1 MVSLTLQ
8 NADQGAC
15 HGDSGGPLII
25 EDTDTFPSR
34 HIQIGIVTGGAAC
47 GDESFPGT
55 YARVDHPDIWNF
67 IYYEIHGNRMIC
79 IEESHLPNHYDTL
92 ELQYHNNNGE
102 SRRRKKFTVADFR
115 AQQMAVNSLEEF
127 HKNFFSVVKDASKN
141 QIMSSFRSGS
151 CTGHYWVLL
160 NE

>member
-1 MVSLTLQ
+1 MVAIGLLVICLVFSSFSDTNALT
-8 NADQGAC
+8 
-15 HGDSGGPLII
+15 
-25 EDTDTFPSR
+25 
-34 HIQIGIVTGGAAC
+34 
-47 GDESFPGT
+47 
-55 YARVDHPDIWNF
+55 
-67 IYYEIHGNRMIC
+67 
-79 IEESHLPNHYDTL
+79 
-92 ELQYHNNNGE
+92 
-102 SRRRKKFTVADFR
+102 RKEFR